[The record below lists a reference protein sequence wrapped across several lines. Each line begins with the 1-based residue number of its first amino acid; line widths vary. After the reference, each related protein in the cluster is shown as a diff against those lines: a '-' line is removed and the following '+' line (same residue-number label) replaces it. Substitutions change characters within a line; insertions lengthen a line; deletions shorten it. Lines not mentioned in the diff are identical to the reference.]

1 MEGKINVPK
10 LAEQLYSLTSIIKET
25 ARLAVI
31 KKKKWKIDKNMT
43 GYIFWSSLTIQMNRL
58 FFEGSRIVRPEKHC
72 KTSSQWH
79 AFFKI
84 YYLLALLFACRSGI
98 SRICLGNIFKLF
110 SATSDGLDNFFDFKQ
125 NRSWDHHIISF
136 HSIWVLIETSNSIR
150 LLVKS

>member
-31 KKKKWKIDKNMT
+31 KKKNGKLTKIWQAIFSEVLWQYKWID
-43 GYIFWSSLTIQMNRL
+43 F